1 MSLFGYPA
9 TIIHQK
15 AVRDVWGRI
24 SKYDSI
30 TKSAKVVEEEKQ
42 IKNDKGEEIH
52 SIAQIHL
59 EGPNQ
64 VTTEDYFLYTNDLGE
79 EKRYD
84 VQHIKI
90 KKQMGTDEV
99 KKVIIYG

>member
-9 TIIHQK
+9 TIIHQV
-15 AVRDVWGRI
+15 ALFDVWNRI
-24 SKYDSI
+24 SGYDSI
-30 TKSAKVVEEEKQ
+30 TKNAKVVEEEKQ
-42 IKNDKGEEIH
+42 IKNDKGEEIL

-59 EGPNQ
+59 EGSHNVKTQ
-64 VTTEDYFLYTNDLGE
+64 DYFLYTNESGE
-79 EKRYD
+79 VKRYD
-84 VQHIKI
+84 IRHIKV